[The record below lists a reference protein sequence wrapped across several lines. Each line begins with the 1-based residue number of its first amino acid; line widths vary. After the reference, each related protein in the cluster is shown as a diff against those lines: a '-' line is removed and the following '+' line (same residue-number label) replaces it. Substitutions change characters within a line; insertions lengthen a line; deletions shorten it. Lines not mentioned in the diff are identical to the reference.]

1 MADPTYRDGLRN
13 ITRDIAATILQRE
26 GLAALQARKIALAAN
41 CSVGTLYNIWR
52 NLDELTIAANAVTLA
67 QFGNLLVAARD
78 GTGSDAD
85 LEPRLLAL
93 AEAYVR
99 FAVEN
104 QPAWRALFDHR
115 MAPAHTVP
123 DWYRDAQRGLF
134 AIVETVLQPYVPDL
148 AERARASRALFGSVH
163 GIVSLALDEKLGN
176 FDRADCE
183 AQVRFIVAAAARGL
197 AHRP

>member
-1 MADPTYRDGLRN
+1 MASPTYRDGLRAT
-13 ITRDIAATILQRE
+13 TRDIAAAILQRE

-52 NLDELTIAANAVTLA
+52 NLDELTIAANAITLA

-78 GTGSDAD
+78 GAGSDAD

-93 AEAYVR
+93 ADAYVR
-99 FAVEN
+99 FAVDN

-115 MAPAHTVP
+115 MAPTHTVP

-134 AIVETVLQPYVPDL
+134 AIVETVLEPSVPDP